1 MACDINLVKTAG
13 YIFARQ
19 KKSNSTNAADQN
31 RQCHSLF
38 VSKLD
43 TEMRCQQLFTNLHK
57 TKPVGTTLCDI
68 VDCATQILNQI

>member
-38 VSKLD
+38 VNKLD
-43 TEMRCQQLFTNLHK
+43 TTEMKCQQLFTNLHK
-57 TKPVGTTLCDI
+57 TKPVWTLM
-68 VDCATQILNQI
+68 